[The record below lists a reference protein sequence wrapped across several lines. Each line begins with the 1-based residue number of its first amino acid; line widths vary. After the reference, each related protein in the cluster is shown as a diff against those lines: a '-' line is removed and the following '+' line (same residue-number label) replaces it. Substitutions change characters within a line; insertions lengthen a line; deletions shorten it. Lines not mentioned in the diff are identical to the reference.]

1 MSRPRWIDDRL
12 WFCDWVAHEIIAL
25 DLDGTS
31 EVMLRVDFPSMPM
44 SIDQLP
50 DGRVVVVSSSQGLL
64 LTLEPDGTL
73 APYADLSA
81 IATGYNEIVVDGRGN
96 SYVNGGG
103 FNLMA
108 GEEFKPGIVALVTPD
123 GSSRQVADGIAFG
136 NGMAVTPDNSTLI
149 VAESYGKRLTAF
161 DIDPDGGLSGRRV
174 WADLGEGTPDGICID
189 AEGAVWYADVPH
201 QCCVRVR
208 EGGEVLQTV
217 TLDRGGFACMLGGP
231 DRQTLFIVATEWRG
245 IAGAEQADPH
255 RPDPDPAGAGTW
267 SRLALS
273 RPPRAVRSAP
283 EPGCRPVPMTT
294 RSAPRAVGH
303 CPHQLGQLDRLGP
316 GGLPPPGRVKRGQS
330 DRAWLD
336 PAFGPA
342 GADPEVRPEHERRP
356 DRDDDGA
363 NDGAGPGARAG
374 SGRLVA
380 QRAVV
385 RVLGAAGGDAAD
397 RRFGDADDD
406 GR

>member
-1 MSRPRWIDDRL
+1 MTGIAFGECPRWIDGRL

-31 EVMLRVDFPSMPM
+31 EVKARVDFPSMPM

-50 DGRVVVVSSSQGLL
+50 DGRVARRVVQPRTVADPRAGR
-64 LTLEPDGTL
+64 EL
-73 APYADLSA
+73 APYADLSS
-81 IATGYNEIVVDGRGN
+81 ITTGYNELVVDGRGN

-161 DIDPDGGLSGRRV
+161 DIGPDGDLSGRRV

-189 AEGAVWYADVPH
+189 ADGAVWYADVPH
-201 QCCVRVR
+201 QSCVRVV

-245 IAGAEQADPH
+245 ISGAEQAT
-255 RPDPDPAGAGTW
+255 RTGQILTLPAPAPGAGW
-267 SRLALS
+267 
-273 RPPRAVRSAP
+273 P
-283 EPGCRPVPMTT
+283 
-294 RSAPRAVGH
+294 
-303 CPHQLGQLDRLGP
+303 
-316 GGLPPPGRVKRGQS
+316 
-330 DRAWLD
+330 
-336 PAFGPA
+336 
-342 GADPEVRPEHERRP
+342 
-356 DRDDDGA
+356 
-363 NDGAGPGARAG
+363 
-374 SGRLVA
+374 
-380 QRAVV
+380 
-385 RVLGAAGGDAAD
+385 
-397 RRFGDADDD
+397 
-406 GR
+406 